1 MRHDLVIRGGTVID
15 GTGGPRVIADVA
27 IDGDVIVDVG
37 LDVGDAR
44 RTIDAEG
51 FLVTPGFVDVH
62 THYDAQVAW
71 DPYVTPTS
79 WHGVTTAIMGNCGVG
94 FAPVKT
100 EHRDWLISLM
110 EGVEDIPAAVLG
122 AGLPWG
128 WESYGDYLDVLD
140 RDPRAIDI
148 GGMVTH
154 AATRVYVMGERGA
167 DHRNQPTDD
176 DVEAMS
182 RLIAQALEAGAL
194 GFSTSRSRNHKT
206 RDGDPIASL
215 NASAREL
222 LGCADGLRRAQ
233 RGLIEIAADFVDNDI
248 TDEFSLFRALAERS
262 GRPVSLPMTPQ
273 HHQPERHRRLLDL
286 MANARADGLQFSAQ
300 VPIRPVGVMIG
311 LENRLHPF
319 FATPTYQSIA
329 ARPLAE
335 RVTLLRHPDYRARIL
350 AEVRTL
356 PVVADMSLTF
366 ALDEPLDYEPD
377 ASQSVAAR
385 AAAQHI
391 DPLEFA
397 YDLLTAGDGSS
408 FMYRPANSYGD
419 GNFDALREL
428 LSSPLTVPGL
438 GDGGAHCTLIA
449 DASNPTYMLT
459 HWGRDRS
466 RGERLPLELLVK
478 WHAHDTASLF
488 GLDDRGVVAVGRKAD
503 VNVIDFDQLRVC
515 RPEMAY
521 DFPAGGKRLVQRARG
536 YRATVVSGQV
546 TYVDGEPTGALPGRV
561 VRSR

>member
-1 MRHDLVIRGGTVID
+1 MRHDLVIRGGSVID
-15 GTGGPRVIADVA
+15 GTGAGRVTADVA
-27 IDGDVIVDVG
+27 IDGGVIVEVGRDVG
-37 LDVGDAR
+37 AAR
-44 RTIDAEG
+44 RTVDADG
-51 FLVTPGFVDVH
+51 LLVTPGFVDVH

-100 EHRDWLISLM
+100 EHREWLISLM

-128 WESYGDYLDVLD
+128 WETYGEYLDVLD
-140 RDPRAIDI
+140 QTPRAIDV
-148 GGMVTH
+148 GGMITH

-167 DHRNQPTDD
+167 DHRVQPTDD
-176 DVEAMS
+176 EVESMAKVVA
-182 RLIAQALEAGAL
+182 RAIDEGAL

-215 NASAREL
+215 NAGEREL
-222 LGCADGLRRAQ
+222 LGCADGLRRAG

-248 TDEFSLFRALAERS
+248 DDEFALFRALAARS

-273 HHQPERHRRLLDL
+273 HHQPQRHRKLLEL
-286 MANARADGLQFSAQ
+286 MAQACADGLQFTAQ

-319 FATPTYQSIA
+319 FATPTYRSIA
-329 ARPLAE
+329 EQTLVERLALM
-335 RVTLLRHPDYRARIL
+335 RQPAYRDRIL
-350 AEVRTL
+350 AEAL
-356 PVVADMSLTF
+356 ASPVVSDLSLTF

-377 ASQSVAAR
+377 NARSIAAIAAAR
-385 AAAQHI
+385 GI
-391 DPLEFA
+391 EPLA
-397 YDLLTAGDGSS
+397 YLYDRLVAGDGSA

-428 LSSPLTVPGL
+428 LSSRFTVPGL

-459 HWGRDRS
+459 HWGRDRT
-466 RGERLPLELLVK
+466 RGEQLPVELLIK
-478 WHAHDTASLF
+478 WHAHDTAALF
-488 GLDDRGVVAVGRKAD
+488 GLHDRGVIAPGKKAD
-503 VNVIDFDQLRVC
+503 INVIDFDALQVR

-521 DFPAGGKRLVQRARG
+521 DFPAGGKRLVQRADG
-536 YRATVVSGQV
+536 YRATLVNGEI
-546 TYVDGEPTGALPGRV
+546 TYLDGVPTGALPGRI